1 MARTTTPRPRWQR
14 RPAARPEEILDA
26 AFLVFGEEGFARTR
40 LDEVA
45 RRAGVSKGTLY
56 LYFDSKEALFREMVR
71 AKIIPCVVQGEE
83 LVRTFDGPPRDLL
96 VAVIRSM
103 WGVVRSPEVA
113 RIGRLLQF
121 ELASFP
127 ELGRFYFDEVIA
139 RARRLI
145 QTAIDRGVARGDFR
159 RVPHHFAT
167 RAVSSLL
174 VQSAQQQ
181 CFFASLDPAP
191 LSDDQVLNGVIDI
204 VLNGVLARPASRSRE

>member
-1 MARTTTPRPRWQR
+1 MARSTTARPRWQR

-26 AFLVFGEEGFARTR
+26 AFEVFGEEGFARTK
-40 LDEVA
+40 LDDVA

-83 LVRTFDGPPRDLL
+83 LVRTFEGPPRDLL
-96 VAVIRSM
+96 VAVIRRM
-103 WGVVRSPEVA
+103 WSVVRSAEVA
-113 RIGRLLQF
+113 RIGRLVQS
-121 ELASFP
+121 ELGSFP

-139 RARRLI
+139 RTRRLI
-145 QTAIDRGVARGDFR
+145 QAAIDRGVASGDFR

-167 RAVSSLL
+167 RAIASLL
-174 VQSAQQQ
+174 VHSAQQQ
-181 CFFASLDPAP
+181 CFFAPLDPAP